1 MLYELTAQV
10 NVQLGVQSE
19 IEAKSREEALK
30 IFKNKITKNLNSEP
44 DFNINDISIY
54 QSTVQKVYE
63 DKILELV

>member
-44 DFNINDISIY
+44 DFNINDMSIY